1 MTGRLLGLLA
11 GAAIVAGV
19 AVSTARAD
27 GLPVLGVDV
36 GSKGVTVPG
45 ATARYVTL
53 WSGKKSTVVA
63 RVRRNGGRIDRSRL
77 LQGTFTIPAVAYDGS
92 ASGLSA
98 DGSVLVLIQPS
109 SRSRGRGPRSPCST
123 PRRLRLLK
131 VLRLHGDFSFDAIS
145 PNGNRIYLINYLS
158 PRDATKYAVRAYD
171 VQAGRL
177 LPKPV
182 VDPKEADEQMRGRPI
197 SRAMSPDGRWAYTL
211 YDGNGKTPFVHALDT
226 SRATARC
233 IDLDA
238 LEGNTYLWRLHLT
251 VRGGGKRLAVRDG
264 SETELVVNTKTFAV
278 SKPSPAPTSTARQGS
293 SLTWPWAAGASAIA
307 LALAAAGLVVASRR
321 HRPPRLGLGTP
332 LRTAL
337 SSPTARPL
345 PGRAPAPRRSWP
357 GCA

>member
-1 MTGRLLGLLA
+1 MTGRILGLLA
-11 GAAIVAGV
+11 GAAIVAGL
-19 AVSTARAD
+19 AASTASAD

-45 ATARYVTL
+45 ATARFVTL
-53 WSGKKSTVVA
+53 WSGKRSTVVA

-98 DGSVLVLIQPS
+98 DGSVLVLIQPRVS
-109 SRSRGRGPRSPCST
+109 FPRARTSFAVLDA
-123 PRRLRLLK
+123 RRLRLLK

-145 PNGNRIYLINYLS
+145 PSGNRIYLINYLS
-158 PRDATKYAVRAYD
+158 PTDATKYAVRAYD

-177 LPKPV
+177 LPEPV
-182 VDPKEADEQMRGRPI
+182 VDPHEADEQMRGQPI

-238 LEGNTYLWRLHLT
+238 LEGEKYLWGLRLS
-251 VRGGGKRLAVRDG
+251 VGAGGKRLVVRNG
-264 SETELVVNTKTFAV
+264 LAPELVVNTETFAV
-278 SKPSPAPTSTARQGS
+278 SKPPQPRPIATARQAS
-293 SLTWPWAAGASAIA
+293 SPIWAWAAGASALA
-307 LALAAAGLVVASRR
+307 LALVAAGLVGATRR
-321 HRPPRLGLGTP
+321 HRRPALG
-332 LRTAL
+332 
-337 SSPTARPL
+337 
-345 PGRAPAPRRSWP
+345 
-357 GCA
+357 